1 MVNELL
7 QGNDLTYM
15 QAETRKAMPDTV
27 TIQRKSLAGDGQG
40 GYAESWVNS
49 YQNVPARLS
58 FTGGAESIAAGRQD
72 LQPTSILTVG
82 YDQSVEP
89 TDRVLHSSGTYEI
102 QSVDTGKSWSSVR
115 RCQMRQL

>member
-1 MVNELL
+1 MVDKLL

-27 TIQRKSLAGDGQG
+27 MIQRKSLAGDGQG
-40 GYAESWVNS
+40 GYVESWANS
-49 YQNVPARLS
+49 YQDVPARLS
-58 FTGGAESIAAGRQD
+58 FTGGAESISAGRQD
-72 LQPTSILTVG
+72 VQPISVLTVG

-102 QSVDTGKSWSSVR
+102 QSVDTGKSWSAVR
-115 RCQMRQL
+115 RCQMRRL

>member
-1 MVNELL
+1 MVDKLL

-40 GYAESWVNS
+40 GYAESWANS
-49 YQNVPARLS
+49 YQHVPARLS
-58 FTGGAESIAAGRQD
+58 FTGGAESISAGRQD

-102 QSVDTGKSWSSVR
+102 QSVDIGKSWTAVR
-115 RCQMRQL
+115 RCQMRRL